1 MTTQEIVSVEALDR
15 ATCWTLVGRQS
26 VGRVAMLRRR
36 RPMILPVTYVVDG
49 ETIIYRTAEGSTLVP
64 FGSAEDM
71 AFEIDGVD
79 EERQLGW
86 SVLVVGRATIMRDQP
101 EIERKAAGLE
111 PWAPG
116 DRSVFVALRA
126 DEVSGRQVVRT
137 RGQRLVTS
145 EP

>member
-1 MTTQEIVSVEALDR
+1 MTTPEIVSVEALDR
-15 ATCWTLVGRQS
+15 ATCWSLVDRQS

-36 RPMILPVTYVVDG
+36 RPMILPVTYVLDG
-49 ETIIYRTAEGSTLVP
+49 ETIIYRTAEASTLVP

-79 EERQLGW
+79 HERQLGW
-86 SVLVVGRATIMRDQP
+86 SVVIVGRATVMRDRL
-101 EIERKAAGLE
+101 EIEHKASGLE

-126 DEVSGRQVVRT
+126 DEISGRQVVRT
-137 RGQRLVTS
+137 SGQRLVTS

>member
-15 ATCWTLVGRQS
+15 ATCWSLLERQS

-36 RPMILPVTYVVDG
+36 RPMILPITYTIDG
-49 ETIIYRTAEGSTLVP
+49 EIIVYRTAEGAALVP

-71 AFEIDGVD
+71 AFEIDGID

-86 SVLVVGRATIMRDQP
+86 SVLVVGRATIMRDRP
-101 EIERKAAGLE
+101 EIERLAAGLE